1 MNVLTFDLYADFGH
15 FRKIYSTS
23 SPLTYSI
30 IPPTAFY
37 GIVGAIIGL
46 EKEENT
52 YLKYVNHH
60 TVKFAVQLLHPVKK
74 IRMGLNHINTKG
86 NVWIPK
92 QRREG
97 ARTQIRT
104 EFLRF
109 PKYRCYVHIEDST
122 LFDKLIDYVTYG
134 KNVYTV
140 SMGLSECLAKV
151 EFVSVEEFEQ
161 KKDEQAIE
169 VVTAVP
175 ERKLKKLE
183 IEFGKEYLKE
193 RLPIQ
198 IDNERIVS
206 LYDEVLFE
214 ATGKPLTVS
223 VDSYLVNN
231 QGVKIVFLN

>member
-1 MNVLTFDLYADFGH
+1 MNVLIFDFYADFGH

-23 SPLTYSI
+23 SPLTYSV

-46 EKEENT
+46 EKEE

-60 TVKFAVQLLHPVKK
+60 TVKCAMQLLHPVKK
-74 IRMGLNHINTKG
+74 IRVGLNHINTKG

-109 PKYRCYVHIEDST
+109 PKYRCYVHFNDSI
-122 LFDKLIDYVTYG
+122 LFHKLIDYVKYG

-140 SMGLSECLAKV
+140 SMGLSECLAKI